1 MGYTEYQRQSLIN
14 QYELMMLLSDLKEG
28 NDTSEISFDDIKVR
42 LKALREGY
50 TDYYDGEGTPLSDEV
65 SEETQ
70 NDVYKLLNMYR
81 FIQSGISKSKQTMP
95 EFYGYDANEQSS
107 HYSFMSFLL
116 NDLNA
121 YSDVKERLEDNLN
134 THGFD
139 GDRDVWLKRYKE
151 LTAKERHDN
160 PGASI
165 DYILTGQKG

>member
-1 MGYTEYQRQSLIN
+1 MKYTEYQRQSLIN

-50 TDYYDGEGTPLSDEV
+50 TGFYDGEATSLSDEV

-70 NDVYKLLNMYR
+70 KDVNKLLNMYK
-81 FIQSGISKSKQTMP
+81 FIQSSISESNQTMP
-95 EFYGYDANEQSS
+95 VFYGYDANEQSS
-107 HYSFMSFLL
+107 HYSYMLFLL

-121 YSDVKERLEDNLN
+121 YPDVKERLKDNLN

-151 LTAKERHDN
+151 LTAKERFDN